1 MTLGEARGGELLD
14 DSSSCGSTRT
24 HRHTAMVMRW
34 CVGNGVVG
42 RTLAT
47 LSRWFLVEAAIQVI
61 RWWRAE
67 RARLLPIGKV
77 GIVIEEWIVISFFS
91 FLLFFLIL
99 VFYAVV
105 VVTVGVHRPVEGD
118 KALHAMDI
126 EG

>member
-1 MTLGEARGGELLD
+1 
-14 DSSSCGSTRT
+14 
-24 HRHTAMVMRW
+24 MRW

-47 LSRWFLVEAAIQVI
+47 LSRGFLVEAAIQEI

-67 RARLLPIGKV
+67 WARLLPIGKV
-77 GIVIEEWIVISFFS
+77 GIVVAEWIVISFFS

-99 VFYAVV
+99 VFHAVV
-105 VVTVGVHRPVEGD
+105 VVTVDVHRPVESD

>member
-1 MTLGEARGGELLD
+1 
-14 DSSSCGSTRT
+14 
-24 HRHTAMVMRW
+24 MVMRW
-34 CVGNGVVG
+34 YVGNGVVG
-42 RTLAT
+42 HTLAT
-47 LSRWFLVEAAIQVI
+47 LSRWFLVEAAIKVI

-99 VFYAVV
+99 VLGAVSV
-105 VVTVGVHRPVEGD
+105 VIVGVHRLVEGD
-118 KALHAMDI
+118 KALHAMDV

>member
-1 MTLGEARGGELLD
+1 MTLGEARGRELLG

-24 HRHTAMVMRW
+24 YRHTTMVMRW
-34 CVGNGVVG
+34 YVGNGVVG
-42 RTLAT
+42 RALVT
-47 LSRWFLVEAAIQVI
+47 LSRLFLVEAAIQVI

-67 RARLLPIGKV
+67 RARLLPICEV
-77 GIVIEEWIVISFFS
+77 GIVIEEWIVIPFFS

-105 VVTVGVHRPVEGD
+105 IVAVGVHRPVESD
-118 KALHAMDI
+118 KVLHAMDI

>member
-1 MTLGEARGGELLD
+1 
-14 DSSSCGSTRT
+14 
-24 HRHTAMVMRW
+24 MVMRW

-47 LSRWFLVEAAIQVI
+47 LSRWFLAEAAIQVI

-91 FLLFFLIL
+91 FLLFFFIL
-99 VFYAVV
+99 
-105 VVTVGVHRPVEGD
+105 VTVGVHRPVEGD